1 MNYLTMKRNLLTVIL
16 LIISTLG
23 AMEYAVGQTLPKASI
38 LRQVGCGTGTDAGK
52 AEVIV
57 TVDQDNTSNY
67 TYNFGNGYSSSN
79 RAWLDPGT
87 RTIAVRRNDN
97 KQYSVTITIPGRT
110 ATPTITPA
118 ITYNCNGTTAD
129 VRLINDQG
137 TYNYTYVYNGQ
148 PQSNPYFRNL
158 TVGQQHTITVKYTPA
173 PSAVNKTI
181 VFYDDFGVKDA
192 NSPQKSVSSPY
203 VNKGVYFDPLDGTGI
218 QTRPIDNATRSYNLT
233 VDSSYAIA
241 TTADISFLNSAYWWY
256 VCNDKDGNP
265 NGRFLWYNANITDAE
280 NATFKKNVA
289 YKRQATIQPGK
300 PVQFTAYVY
309 NPVKNTV
316 PQDQRVQAQLQ
327 IFRTETDA
335 MNNTNPIY
343 TTSNII
349 PHMLSKNN
357 QTGNDWIALETI
369 ANTLPTDTSLWF
381 VVRFDAPGTTGND
394 IAIDNISVTQPAD
407 TCETSMDIAVNV
419 SSNTNTFSTTVSYAT
434 CNATTG
440 IVTVNASDTTNYDYT
455 YRWASSSN

>member
-1 MNYLTMKRNLLTVIL
+1 
-16 LIISTLG
+16 
-23 AMEYAVGQTLPKASI
+23 
-38 LRQVGCGTGTDAGK
+38 
-52 AEVIV
+52 
-57 TVDQDNTSNY
+57 
-67 TYNFGNGYSSSN
+67 
-79 RAWLDPGT
+79 
-87 RTIAVRRNDN
+87 
-97 KQYSVTITIPGRT
+97 
-110 ATPTITPA
+110 
-118 ITYNCNGTTAD
+118 
-129 VRLINDQG
+129 
-137 TYNYTYVYNGQ
+137 
-148 PQSNPYFRNL
+148 
-158 TVGQQHTITVKYTPA
+158 
-173 PSAVNKTI
+173 
-181 VFYDDFGVKDA
+181 
-192 NSPQKSVSSPY
+192 
-203 VNKGVYFDPLDGTGI
+203 
-218 QTRPIDNATRSYNLT
+218 
-233 VDSSYAIA
+233 VDSSYGIV

-280 NATFKKNVA
+280 NATYKKNVA

-407 TCETSMDIAVNV
+407 TCEASMDIAVNV
-419 SSNTNTFSTTVSYAT
+419 SSNTNTFSTTVVSGCGLVVSCGAAAT
-434 CNATTG
+434 GFSARPPPKWHSTG
-440 IVTVNASDTTNYDYT
+440 
-455 YRWASSSN
+455 